1 MRVWLAPAGFHVE
14 PARPEDAERLASL
27 HATAFFRGWPASDF
41 AAWLA
46 DPVTPGYVVCDA
58 RRRIVGFA
66 MLRTVGPE
74 AEILT
79 VVVEKRWRGKH
90 LGTALLDAI
99 TDDLMG
105 SPVTT
110 LFLEVD
116 EANSAARAVYAG
128 RGFVTTGTR
137 RDYYQT
143 ADGQP
148 ATALVMRLDLG

>member
-27 HATAFFRGWPASDF
+27 HSGAFFRGWPASDF
-41 AAWLA
+41 ASWLT
-46 DPVTPGYVVCDA
+46 DPATPGYVVCDA

-66 MLRTVGPE
+66 MLRTAGAE

-79 VVVEKRWRGKH
+79 IVVERRWRGRR
-90 LGTALLDAI
+90 LGTALLNAVV
-99 TDDLMG
+99 DDLRN
-105 SPVTT
+105 SPVTA

-116 EANSAARAVYAG
+116 EANGAARAVYAG
-128 RGFVTTGTR
+128 RGFVTTGSR

-143 ADGQP
+143 ADGKP

>member
-14 PARPEDAERLASL
+14 PARPGDAERMASL
-27 HATAFFRGWPASDF
+27 HADAFFRGWPAADF
-41 AAWLA
+41 ATWLT

-66 MLRTVGPE
+66 MARTVGPE

-90 LGTALLDAI
+90 LGTALLDAVI
-99 TDDLMG
+99 DDLHN

-116 EANSAARAVYAG
+116 QANSAALAVYSG
-128 RGFVTTGTR
+128 RGFVTTDIR

-143 ADGQP
+143 ADGKA